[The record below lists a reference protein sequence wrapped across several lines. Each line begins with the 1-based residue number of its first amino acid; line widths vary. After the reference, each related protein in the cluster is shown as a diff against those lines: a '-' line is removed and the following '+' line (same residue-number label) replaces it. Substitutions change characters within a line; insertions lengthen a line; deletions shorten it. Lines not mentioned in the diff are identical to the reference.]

1 MKILLVTPYY
11 LDSYP
16 QHLSMGSAV
25 KQAENLSSEHQILV
39 LTTGREKQNQKVSAN
54 LTIRSVI
61 GLLLPDPINY
71 CIAPAVFPEFI
82 RQVKVFKPDVVM
94 VSKYMFFTSFIIP
107 LAKLMGLRVIT
118 TTDTFPGINWFPR
131 SRPVAAVMWLY
142 ARLIGLP
149 LLWMSDK
156 VILLY
161 SGLEPIAKKY
171 HLKFVTIP
179 NGVDDSYF
187 EKQPKPK
194 DIYKPK
200 GEFWVGFVGR
210 PESIKGYD
218 LALKAA
224 DYFAIGDPKVKFVF
238 VGGNAKPH
246 TDGNKIF
253 LGFRSD
259 IKQIYQLFDCLI
271 LPSYAEGLP
280 NVLLEAM
287 AQGVPCIASRV
298 GGVTSIIDT
307 EVNGLLIKR
316 GSFREI
322 TSAISRIKT
331 SNIDKFRTAAKNTIK
346 NKFSLNSTN
355 LLYKKTITGAGV

>member
-1 MKILLVTPYY
+1 MKILLVSPYY

-25 KQAENLSSEHQILV
+25 KQAENLSTVHQLLV
-39 LTTGREKQNQKVSAN
+39 LTTGRSKSIEKKPKN
-54 LTIRSVI
+54 LTVVSVS

-71 CIAPAVFPEFI
+71 CIAPAIFSEFI
-82 RQVKVFKPDVVM
+82 HLVNNFKPDVVM

-107 LAKLMGLRVIT
+107 LARMMGLKVIT

-131 SRPVAAVMWLY
+131 SRLVGSVMWLY

-149 LLWMSDK
+149 LLWMSNK

-161 SGLEPIAKKY
+161 PGLESVARKY
-171 HLKFVTIP
+171 HLNFVTIP

-187 EKQPKPK
+187 DKQIPPK
-194 DIYKPK
+194 DITKPK
-200 GEFWVGFVGR
+200 REFWVGFVGR

-218 LALKAA
+218 LAIKCANHFEKK
-224 DYFAIGDPKVKFVF
+224 DKQIKFIF
-238 VGGNAKPH
+238 VGGNTSPH
-246 TDGNKIF
+246 TDGNKIY
-253 LGFRSD
+253 LGFRQD

-298 GGVTSIIDT
+298 GGVDSIIDDDT
-307 EVNGLLIKR
+307 NGLLFPPGDIKKMSAR
-316 GSFREI
+316 ITLLKSDDAFRHKLSQ
-322 TSAISRIKT
+322 SATKSVAVNFSWTAIISQ
-331 SNIDKFRTAAKNTIK
+331 
-346 NKFSLNSTN
+346 
-355 LLYKKTITGAGV
+355 YKKYITP